1 MPVTRRELCSVLGVL
16 SAGILPAIALNAE
29 SAPGSPLPSA
39 VYAFDKLPVSVA
51 ENKSEF
57 RPILKGR
64 LRTGESIEVHE
75 TTLPPGGAP
84 HPPHHHLHSEMF
96 LIREGTLEV
105 SINGTSH
112 RAGPGSLAFVASN
125 DVHGIRN
132 AGDTAALYFVIAIG
146 PGAASAA

>member
-1 MPVTRRELCSVLGVL
+1 MPVTRRELCSLLAVL
-16 SAGILPAIALNAE
+16 SAGVLPAAGLNAD
-29 SAPGSPLPSA
+29 SAPGSPLASA
-39 VYAFDKLPVSVA
+39 VYPFDKLPVTVS

-57 RPILKGR
+57 RPILKGK

-75 TTLPPGGAP
+75 TTLPVGGAP

-105 SINGTSH
+105 TINGTSH
-112 RAGPGSLAFVASN
+112 RAGPGSLAFIASN

-132 AGDTAALYFVIAIG
+132 AGDTPALYFVIAIG
-146 PGAASAA
+146 PGAE